1 MKKLICMVLFS
12 MLAAPT
18 FAQDR
23 YIADKLFTYMHSG
36 PSNQYRILG
45 SIDAGEKVKLI
56 EVNKESGYS
65 HIADERG
72 RTGWVESRF
81 ITREVSN
88 TLRLPALEKELEEV
102 KKLLAN
108 ARQNA
113 DSEKAG
119 LAESLELRN
128 QQIADLERN
137 YADISKQLTDSQ
149 SEIRELRAKLDTQ
162 KEDLLLKYFT
172 YGGGVAGI
180 GLLLGFW
187 CYHILFLA
195 VNAILRVG
203 HRPLLS
209 HNKTVTHVTVLFF
222 FSLKAIPLPFPII
235 QCGDLYLLSAKDNHT
250 ALWFDTL

>member
-56 EVNKESGYS
+56 EMNKESGYS

-180 GLLLGFW
+180 GLLLGLVLP
-187 CYHILFLA
+187 HI
-195 VNAILRVG
+195 
-203 HRPLLS
+203 
-209 HNKTVTHVTVLFF
+209 
-222 FSLKAIPLPFPII
+222 IPRRKRHPA
-235 QCGDLYLLSAKDNHT
+235 GWA
-250 ALWFDTL
+250 

>member
-1 MKKLICMVLFS
+1 

-45 SIDAGEKVKLI
+45 SIDAGEKVKLLD
-56 EVNKESGYS
+56 VNKDSGYS
-65 HIADERG
+65 QIADERG

-88 TLRLPALEKELEEV
+88 ALRLPALEKELAEV

-137 YADISKQLTDSQ
+137 YGDISKQLTESQ
-149 SEIRELRAKLDTQ
+149 TEIRELRAKLDTQ

-180 GLLLGFW
+180 GLLLGLVLP
-187 CYHILFLA
+187 HIVPRRKRHPA
-195 VNAILRVG
+195 GWA
-203 HRPLLS
+203 
-209 HNKTVTHVTVLFF
+209 
-222 FSLKAIPLPFPII
+222 
-235 QCGDLYLLSAKDNHT
+235 
-250 ALWFDTL
+250 

>member
-137 YADISKQLTDSQ
+137 YADIRKQLTDSQ

-180 GLLLGFW
+180 GLLLGLVLP
-187 CYHILFLA
+187 HI
-195 VNAILRVG
+195 
-203 HRPLLS
+203 
-209 HNKTVTHVTVLFF
+209 
-222 FSLKAIPLPFPII
+222 IPRRKRHPA
-235 QCGDLYLLSAKDNHT
+235 GWA
-250 ALWFDTL
+250 

>member
-88 TLRLPALEKELEEV
+88 ALRLPALEKELEEV

-180 GLLLGFW
+180 GLLLGLVLP
-187 CYHILFLA
+187 HI
-195 VNAILRVG
+195 
-203 HRPLLS
+203 
-209 HNKTVTHVTVLFF
+209 
-222 FSLKAIPLPFPII
+222 IPRRKRHPA
-235 QCGDLYLLSAKDNHT
+235 GWA
-250 ALWFDTL
+250 

>member
-45 SIDAGEKVKLI
+45 SIDAGEKVKLLD
-56 EVNKESGYS
+56 VNKESGYS
-65 HIADERG
+65 QVADERG

-88 TLRLPALEKELEEV
+88 ALRLPALEKELAEV
-102 KKLLAN
+102 KKQLAN

-113 DSEKAG
+113 DSEQAG

-180 GLLLGFW
+180 GLLLGLVLP
-187 CYHILFLA
+187 HI
-195 VNAILRVG
+195 
-203 HRPLLS
+203 
-209 HNKTVTHVTVLFF
+209 
-222 FSLKAIPLPFPII
+222 IPRRKRHPA
-235 QCGDLYLLSAKDNHT
+235 GWA
-250 ALWFDTL
+250 

>member
-88 TLRLPALEKELEEV
+88 TLRLPALEKELEEL

-180 GLLLGFW
+180 GLLLGLVLP
-187 CYHILFLA
+187 HI
-195 VNAILRVG
+195 
-203 HRPLLS
+203 
-209 HNKTVTHVTVLFF
+209 
-222 FSLKAIPLPFPII
+222 IPRRKRHPA
-235 QCGDLYLLSAKDNHT
+235 GWA
-250 ALWFDTL
+250 

>member
-36 PSNQYRILG
+36 PSNQYHILG

-180 GLLLGFW
+180 GLLLGLVLP
-187 CYHILFLA
+187 HI
-195 VNAILRVG
+195 
-203 HRPLLS
+203 
-209 HNKTVTHVTVLFF
+209 
-222 FSLKAIPLPFPII
+222 IPRRKRHPA
-235 QCGDLYLLSAKDNHT
+235 GWA
-250 ALWFDTL
+250 

>member
-45 SIDAGEKVKLI
+45 SIDAGEKVKLLD
-56 EVNKESGYS
+56 VNKDSGYS
-65 HIADERG
+65 QVADERG

-88 TLRLPALEKELEEV
+88 ALRLPALEKELAEV
-102 KKLLAN
+102 KKQLAN

-119 LAESLELRN
+119 LAESLEFCVTSRLLIWNVTMVISVSSLPIHKLKFVNCARN
-128 QQIADLERN
+128 L
-137 YADISKQLTDSQ
+137 
-149 SEIRELRAKLDTQ
+149 IRK
-162 KEDLLLKYFT
+162 K
-172 YGGGVAGI
+172 
-180 GLLLGFW
+180 
-187 CYHILFLA
+187 
-195 VNAILRVG
+195 
-203 HRPLLS
+203 
-209 HNKTVTHVTVLFF
+209 KT
-222 FSLKAIPLPFPII
+222 
-235 QCGDLYLLSAKDNHT
+235 CC
-250 ALWFDTL
+250 

>member
-45 SIDAGEKVKLI
+45 SIDAGEKVKLLD
-56 EVNKESGYS
+56 VNKDSGYS
-65 HIADERG
+65 QVADERG

-88 TLRLPALEKELEEV
+88 ALRLPALEKELAEV
-102 KKLLAN
+102 KKQLAN

-137 YADISKQLTDSQ
+137 YGDISKQLTDSQ
-149 SEIRELRAKLDTQ
+149 TEIRELRAKLDTQ

-180 GLLLGFW
+180 GLLLGLVLP
-187 CYHILFLA
+187 HIVPRRKRHPA
-195 VNAILRVG
+195 GWA
-203 HRPLLS
+203 
-209 HNKTVTHVTVLFF
+209 
-222 FSLKAIPLPFPII
+222 
-235 QCGDLYLLSAKDNHT
+235 
-250 ALWFDTL
+250 

>member
-180 GLLLGFW
+180 GLLLGLV

-195 VNAILRVG
+195 VNATLPDG
-203 HRPLLS
+203 HKRNSS
-209 HNKTVTHVTVLFF
+209 HSKTVTQVTVLF
-222 FSLKAIPLPFPII
+222 SLSFIVG
-235 QCGDLYLLSAKDNHT
+235 Q
-250 ALWFDTL
+250 

>member
-180 GLLLGFW
+180 GLLLGLVLP
-187 CYHILFLA
+187 HIIPRRKRHPA
-195 VNAILRVG
+195 GWHKRNS
-203 HRPLLS
+203 S
-209 HNKTVTHVTVLFF
+209 HSKTVTQVTVLF
-222 FSLKAIPLPFPII
+222 SLSFIVG
-235 QCGDLYLLSAKDNHT
+235 Q
-250 ALWFDTL
+250 

>member
-1 MKKLICMVLFS
+1 MVIAILLMS
-12 MLAAPT
+12 AAVQVGLK
-18 FAQDR
+18 AV
-23 YIADKLFTYMHSG
+23 LS
-36 PSNQYRILG
+36 L
-45 SIDAGEKVKLI
+45 
-56 EVNKESGYS
+56 
-65 HIADERG
+65 
-72 RTGWVESRF
+72 
-81 ITREVSN
+81 

-180 GLLLGFW
+180 GLLLGLVLP
-187 CYHILFLA
+187 HI
-195 VNAILRVG
+195 
-203 HRPLLS
+203 
-209 HNKTVTHVTVLFF
+209 
-222 FSLKAIPLPFPII
+222 IPRRKRHPA
-235 QCGDLYLLSAKDNHT
+235 GWA
-250 ALWFDTL
+250 

>member
-180 GLLLGFW
+180 GLLLG
-187 CYHILFLA
+187 L
-195 VNAILRVG
+195 V
-203 HRPLLS
+203 
-209 HNKTVTHVTVLFF
+209 VTTYY
-222 FSLKAIPLPFPII
+222 SSP
-235 QCGDLYLLSAKDNHT
+235 
-250 ALWFDTL
+250 

>member
-172 YGGGVAGI
+172 YGGGVADI
-180 GLLLGFW
+180 GLLLGLVLP
-187 CYHILFLA
+187 HI
-195 VNAILRVG
+195 
-203 HRPLLS
+203 
-209 HNKTVTHVTVLFF
+209 
-222 FSLKAIPLPFPII
+222 IPRRKRHPA
-235 QCGDLYLLSAKDNHT
+235 GWA
-250 ALWFDTL
+250 

>member
-45 SIDAGEKVKLI
+45 SIDAGEKVKLLD
-56 EVNKESGYS
+56 VNKESGYS
-65 HIADERG
+65 QIADERG

-88 TLRLPALEKELEEV
+88 TLRLPALEKELTEA

-128 QQIADLERN
+128 QQLADLERN
-137 YADISKQLTDSQ
+137 YSDISKQLTDSQ
-149 SEIRELRAKLDTQ
+149 TEIRELRAKLDTQ

-180 GLLLGFW
+180 GLLLGLVLP
-187 CYHILFLA
+187 HI
-195 VNAILRVG
+195 
-203 HRPLLS
+203 
-209 HNKTVTHVTVLFF
+209 
-222 FSLKAIPLPFPII
+222 IPRRKRHPA
-235 QCGDLYLLSAKDNHT
+235 GWA
-250 ALWFDTL
+250 

>member
-81 ITREVSN
+81 ITREMSN

-180 GLLLGFW
+180 GLLLGLVLP
-187 CYHILFLA
+187 HI
-195 VNAILRVG
+195 
-203 HRPLLS
+203 
-209 HNKTVTHVTVLFF
+209 
-222 FSLKAIPLPFPII
+222 IPRRKRHPA
-235 QCGDLYLLSAKDNHT
+235 GWA
-250 ALWFDTL
+250 

>member
-18 FAQDR
+18 FVQDR

-180 GLLLGFW
+180 GLLLGLVLP
-187 CYHILFLA
+187 HI
-195 VNAILRVG
+195 
-203 HRPLLS
+203 
-209 HNKTVTHVTVLFF
+209 
-222 FSLKAIPLPFPII
+222 IPRRKRHPA
-235 QCGDLYLLSAKDNHT
+235 GWA
-250 ALWFDTL
+250 

>member
-113 DSEKAG
+113 DSEKAR

-180 GLLLGFW
+180 GLLLGLVLP
-187 CYHILFLA
+187 HI
-195 VNAILRVG
+195 
-203 HRPLLS
+203 
-209 HNKTVTHVTVLFF
+209 
-222 FSLKAIPLPFPII
+222 IPRRKRHPA
-235 QCGDLYLLSAKDNHT
+235 GWA
-250 ALWFDTL
+250 

>member
-149 SEIRELRAKLDTQ
+149 NETRELRSKLDTQ

-180 GLLLGFW
+180 GLLLGLVLP
-187 CYHILFLA
+187 HI
-195 VNAILRVG
+195 
-203 HRPLLS
+203 
-209 HNKTVTHVTVLFF
+209 
-222 FSLKAIPLPFPII
+222 IPRRKRHPA
-235 QCGDLYLLSAKDNHT
+235 GWA
-250 ALWFDTL
+250 

>member
-1 MKKLICMVLFS
+1 MVIAILLMS
-12 MLAAPT
+12 AAVQVGLK
-18 FAQDR
+18 AV
-23 YIADKLFTYMHSG
+23 LS
-36 PSNQYRILG
+36 L
-45 SIDAGEKVKLI
+45 VKL
-56 EVNKESGYS
+56 
-65 HIADERG
+65 
-72 RTGWVESRF
+72 
-81 ITREVSN
+81 SN

-180 GLLLGFW
+180 GLLLGLVLP
-187 CYHILFLA
+187 HI
-195 VNAILRVG
+195 
-203 HRPLLS
+203 
-209 HNKTVTHVTVLFF
+209 
-222 FSLKAIPLPFPII
+222 IPRRKRHPA
-235 QCGDLYLLSAKDNHT
+235 GWA
-250 ALWFDTL
+250 

>member
-1 MKKLICMVLFS
+1 MKKLICMVLLS

-45 SIDAGEKVKLI
+45 SIDAGEKVKLLD
-56 EVNKESGYS
+56 VNKESGYS
-65 HIADERG
+65 QIADERG

-81 ITREVSN
+81 VTREIS
-88 TLRLPALEKELEEV
+88 TALRLPALEKELAEV
-102 KKLLAN
+102 KNQLAN

-113 DSEKAG
+113 DSEKTG

-128 QQIADLERN
+128 QQIADLERS
-137 YADISKQLTDSQ
+137 YGDISKQLTESQ
-149 SEIRELRAKLDTQ
+149 TEIRELRAKLDTQ

-180 GLLLGFW
+180 GLLLGLVLP
-187 CYHILFLA
+187 HI
-195 VNAILRVG
+195 
-203 HRPLLS
+203 
-209 HNKTVTHVTVLFF
+209 
-222 FSLKAIPLPFPII
+222 IPRRKRHPA
-235 QCGDLYLLSAKDNHT
+235 GWA
-250 ALWFDTL
+250 

>member
-102 KKLLAN
+102 K
-108 ARQNA
+108 
-113 DSEKAG
+113 S
-119 LAESLELRN
+119 
-128 QQIADLERN
+128 
-137 YADISKQLTDSQ
+137 
-149 SEIRELRAKLDTQ
+149 
-162 KEDLLLKYFT
+162 
-172 YGGGVAGI
+172 
-180 GLLLGFW
+180 
-187 CYHILFLA
+187 C
-195 VNAILRVG
+195 
-203 HRPLLS
+203 
-209 HNKTVTHVTVLFF
+209 
-222 FSLKAIPLPFPII
+222 
-235 QCGDLYLLSAKDNHT
+235 
-250 ALWFDTL
+250 

>member
-81 ITREVSN
+81 IIREVSN

-180 GLLLGFW
+180 GLLLGLVLP
-187 CYHILFLA
+187 HI
-195 VNAILRVG
+195 
-203 HRPLLS
+203 
-209 HNKTVTHVTVLFF
+209 
-222 FSLKAIPLPFPII
+222 IPRRKRHPA
-235 QCGDLYLLSAKDNHT
+235 GWA
-250 ALWFDTL
+250 

>member
-12 MLAAPT
+12 MLAAPP

-180 GLLLGFW
+180 GLLLGLVLP
-187 CYHILFLA
+187 HI
-195 VNAILRVG
+195 
-203 HRPLLS
+203 
-209 HNKTVTHVTVLFF
+209 
-222 FSLKAIPLPFPII
+222 IPRRKRHPA
-235 QCGDLYLLSAKDNHT
+235 GWA
-250 ALWFDTL
+250 